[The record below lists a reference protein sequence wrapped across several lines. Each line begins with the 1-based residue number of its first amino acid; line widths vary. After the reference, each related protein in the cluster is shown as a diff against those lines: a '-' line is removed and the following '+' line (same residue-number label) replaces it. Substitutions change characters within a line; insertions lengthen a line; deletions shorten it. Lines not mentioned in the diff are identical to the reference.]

1 MHLQISA
8 HSSILLHP
16 APKTCIYI
24 YVIATGIIEIIIINI
39 KDDPLIIQNW
49 GMKGVLTSS
58 MDWSSTTL
66 QSKAPTNAS
75 PAPVVSTVFTW
86 KASTA
91 PWKFYAYAKNK

>member
-1 MHLQISA
+1 M
-8 HSSILLHP
+8 
-16 APKTCIYI
+16 
-24 YVIATGIIEIIIINI
+24 E
-39 KDDPLIIQNW
+39 
-49 GMKGVLTSS
+49 GVLTSS